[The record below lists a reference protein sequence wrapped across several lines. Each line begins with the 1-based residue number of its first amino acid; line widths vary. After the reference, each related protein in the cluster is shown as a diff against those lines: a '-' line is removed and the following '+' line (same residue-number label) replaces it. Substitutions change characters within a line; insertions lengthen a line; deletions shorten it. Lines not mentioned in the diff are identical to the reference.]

1 MVMGTKESGGSPAP
15 HSAEQFGAQRE
26 FWWNRDFLELMA
38 RRWRLNEASSLADIG
53 CGLCHWSRLLFPYL
67 RKPGKLVAV
76 DREPRWLAEA
86 ERLFQKDFK
95 EISSTQAS
103 FLQGSAEAIPLEPDS
118 FDVVT
123 CQTVLMHLPKP
134 AEGLR

>member
-1 MVMGTKESGGSPAP
+1 MVMGTKKSGCSPAA

-67 RKPGKLVAV
+67 RKPGKLAAV

-86 ERLFQKDFK
+86 ERLFLHDFP
-95 EISSTQAS
+95 EIAPAHVS
-103 FLQGSAEAIPLEPDS
+103 FLQGSAEAIPLDSDS
-118 FDVVT
+118 FDLFT
-123 CQTVLMHLPKP
+123 CQTGLMHLPTP
-134 AEGLR
+134 A